1 MALSMF
7 TEFIKTKDRFESMSK
22 KRKSTEDNPLPAMII
37 LERKETNEN
46 KHAMVGDPLDIIT
59 LFEWGISQISEGYG
73 CEFSEML
80 ELIQKFHDAGVSK
93 IMFTDIKKEI

>member
-22 KRKSTEDNPLPAMII
+22 KRKSTEESPLPAMII
-37 LERKETNEN
+37 LERKETGEN
-46 KHAMVGDPLDIIT
+46 KHAMVGDPLDIIN
-59 LFEWGISQISEGYG
+59 LFEWGIYQISEGYG

-80 ELIQKFHDAGVSK
+80 EIIQQFHDSGISK

>member
-22 KRKSTEDNPLPAMII
+22 KRKSTEESPLPAMII
-37 LERKETNEN
+37 LERKETGEN

-59 LFEWGISQISEGYG
+59 LFEWGINLISEGYDY
-73 CEFSEML
+73 EFNEVL
-80 ELIQKFHDAGVSK
+80 KLIQTKHENIDH
-93 IMFTDIKKEI
+93 IMITDIKKEI